1 MGLRL
6 PHVWVVDFD
15 DLGRNSEWVPQGFR
29 APLGPAII
37 DSLSAP
43 AADQLEEVAP
53 EQYDEVVVSDE
64 LRVPSDLDK
73 SICLYEALS
82 GLDREKFDRAAFWF
96 STSSRMWDISI
107 SASFAALA
115 SAIESMTTGSNIHEV
130 QCHACGSP
138 IESGPTKL
146 FKNFL
151 AAYAPGASLARDRN
165 DMYSLRS
172 DVVHGEHLVELDREI
187 PIVGAWT
194 PPGFKE
200 VEQYRAMWQLTRTA
214 LRNWLKNR
222 HLYLQQAREVCAY
235 FHWIKRGRP
244 LWEADIDWAF
254 AEREFPAW

>member
-1 MGLRL
+1 MGLRP
-6 PHVWVVDFD
+6 PHVWVLDLD

-82 GLDREKFDRAAFWF
+82 GLDRDKFDRAAFWF

-115 SAIESMTTGSNIHEV
+115 FAIESMTTGSNIHEV
-130 QCHACGSP
+130 QCLACGSP

-151 AAYAPGASLARDRN
+151 AAYAPGASLARDRK
-165 DMYSLRS
+165 DMYMLRS

-200 VEQYRAMWQLTRTA
+200 LEQYRAMWQLTRTA

-235 FHWIKRGRP
+235 FQWISRGRP

-254 AEREFPAW
+254 AEQEFPG